1 MFLSLA
7 TPTTLVALSA
17 AFSAS
22 VQAAATPVISQD
34 APVPV
39 HRPGTADLIGFNA
52 SGTYLLRNA
61 FHPKPPEGIFAAPIF
76 SSLIW
81 PPDRTIRLVGDTR
94 GIGLADLV
102 GFGGKE
108 VWVARNNGNG
118 TFSPVPGR
126 TVPWFGA
133 NEAAGN
139 WSIERHVRVLANV
152 RGTAGERAFGAVDVV
167 GFGEEGAWVALNK
180 DDGSGTFNPPKLVL
194 EGYFGY
200 ADGWRVEQH
209 PRVLADVDGDGK
221 LDIVGFGSDA
231 VYVSINTGSGS
242 FAAPPIRALN
252 SNFTPAAGWVTK
264 KHLRALADLTG
275 NGRTDIVGFGEGGV
289 YASMSLGD
297 GKFGE
302 PKLALPGVFGYEH
315 GWRVERHPR
324 FVVDVNRDGF
334 ADIVAFGDRNVYVSF
349 GVGDGTFSSPP
360 TIVLRNKFTYLGADG
375 EVEWEVGRHERT
387 LADLDGDGAPELVGF
402 GEDGVWVSWN
412 DGKGA
417 FGEPVKMG
425 RTFGVNGGEWG
436 TGSLRYVANVFG
448 Y

>member
-17 AFSAS
+17 PFSAS

-39 HRPGTADLIGFNA
+39 HRPGTADLIGFNT

-152 RGTAGERAFGAVDVV
+152 RDVV
-167 GFGEEGAWVALNK
+167 GFGEEGVWVALNK

-194 EGYFGY
+194 KGYFGY
-200 ADGWRVEQH
+200 VDGWRVEQH
-209 PRVLADVDGDGK
+209 PRVVADVDGDGK

-231 VYVSINTGSGS
+231 VWVSLNAGSGTFS
-242 FAAPPIRALN
+242 LPTLALN
-252 SNFTPAAGWVTK
+252 GSFTPATGWDTK
-264 KHLRALADLTG
+264 KHLRVLVDLNG
-275 NGRTDIVGFGEGGV
+275 NGKTDIVGFGDAGV
-289 YASMSLGD
+289 YTSLSSGD
-297 GKFGE
+297 GTFGE
-302 PKLALPGVFGYEH
+302 PRLVLSGAFGYGG

-324 FVVDVNRDGF
+324 FVVDVDKDGF
-334 ADIVAFGDRNVYVSF
+334 PDIVAFGDQNVYVSF

-360 TIVLRNKFTYLGADG
+360 TVILRNNFTYFG
-375 EVEWEVGRHERT
+375 EGGDVEWMVGRHERV
-387 LADLDGDGAPELVGF
+387 LADLDGDGALEIIGF
-402 GEDGVWVSWN
+402 GEEGVWVSWN

-417 FGEPVKMG
+417 FGDPRGMG
-425 RTFGVNGGEWG
+425 RTFGFNGGEWG
-436 TGSLRYVANVFG
+436 GGSVRYVANMFG